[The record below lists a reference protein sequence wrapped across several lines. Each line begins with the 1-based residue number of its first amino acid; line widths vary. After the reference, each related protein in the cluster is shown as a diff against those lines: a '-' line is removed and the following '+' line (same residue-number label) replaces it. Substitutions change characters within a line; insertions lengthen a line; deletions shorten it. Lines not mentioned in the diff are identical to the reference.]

1 MKFIKKNLKW
11 ITISFVMII
20 IIGSI
25 SYKYFLIKQNNQKEP
40 NNNLI
45 LEERKDQEVQEEN
58 QKEIEPQK
66 VSVDIKGA
74 VALPGVYEIEITKKV
89 IDVVQLAGGFTE
101 QADSSFVNLAK
112 KVEDEMVII
121 IYTTEEVK
129 KWTTQDS
136 IAKIVDKQCICPVI
150 KNDACINEQ
159 TSNSKEEQSNSSS
172 SNPTEKINLNT
183 ATLEEL
189 QTLSGIGE
197 SKAQAIITY
206 REEVGAFE
214 KIEDLMKVSGIGEA
228 LYEKVKDHITV

>member
-20 IIGSI
+20 IIGCI
-25 SYKYFLIKQNNQKEP
+25 SYKYFLIKQNNQKDA

-45 LEERKDQEVQEEN
+45 LEERKEQEVQEE
-58 QKEIEPQK
+58 KEIEPQK

-159 TSNSKEEQSNSSS
+159 TSNLKEEQSNSSS
-172 SNPTEKINLNT
+172 SNSLEKINLNT

-228 LYEKVKDHITV
+228 LYEKVKDYITV